1 MRIAGKTD
9 VGLVRKTNQD
19 NFACGLF
26 ADGNA
31 WAVVCDGMGGVSGGS
46 VASSTAV
53 EVISEYLKKGYAS
66 NTDKDTIKKLLFSAL
81 YEGNSAVFSRAL
93 NDPTLT
99 GMGTTVIACI
109 VADQNAY
116 IVHAGD
122 SRAYVINA
130 GGAILLT
137 RDHSIVQEMLD
148 SGKLKPEEAQNHPQR
163 NIITRALG
171 VEETLNIDFCETTFA
186 DGATLLICTDGLTNN
201 VDAQSITDIV
211 RDANCS
217 DRVSALIDLVNEKG
231 GMDNTTVVL
240 IDK

>member
-81 YEGNSAVFSRAL
+81 YEGNSAVFGRAL